1 MDTSKRPRPK
11 HVSRALAHS
20 ISALF
25 NIYQEE
31 CEKSRHQD
39 RLLFQIR
46 LTTPTAAI
54 ALMSLALNTKTYLL
68 LPLITLM
75 VLLMGLIDLQHTGFS
90 NLFVKRTIELEKIL
104 EAYLDRFV
112 LDNLLT
118 LHVVNPYRYSEISR
132 GWIQKVPWRL
142 VNKVP
147 IAVYT
152 LLGILPIYLYYLSLI
167 RKI

>member
-1 MDTSKRPRPK
+1 
-11 HVSRALAHS
+11 
-20 ISALF
+20 
-25 NIYQEE
+25 
-31 CEKSRHQD
+31 
-39 RLLFQIR
+39 LLFQIR

-104 EAYLDRFV
+104 ETYLDRFV
-112 LDNLLT
+112 LDNLRA

-147 IAVYT
+147 VAVYS
-152 LLGILPIYLYYLSLI
+152 LLGILPIYLYYLSVIGRL
-167 RKI
+167 